1 MNFSLFFFFTFI
13 NETKRR
19 IIRANEKKEIFE
31 NENVKKTV
39 KIYMIQ
45 VVKKLTKD
53 NFFVVVINLA
63 EMRMEMPEVLNSLGI
78 YPRESTGSSKR

>member
-1 MNFSLFFFFTFI
+1 
-13 NETKRR
+13 
-19 IIRANEKKEIFE
+19 
-31 NENVKKTV
+31 
-39 KIYMIQ
+39 MIQ
-45 VVKKLTKD
+45 VVKKLIKD

>member
-1 MNFSLFFFFTFI
+1 MNFSLFFLYFYKW
-13 NETKRR
+13 NEEKNNTS
-19 IIRANEKKEIFE
+19 EWKKEIFE

-45 VVKKLTKD
+45 VVKKLIKD